1 MRRVFEAPLDAAR
14 KRDEKIERY
23 KRCKELDEK
32 VTYLR
37 LAWFERCKRLAKVQ
51 QEARRLGR

>member
-1 MRRVFEAPLDAAR
+1 MGEGWWVREAPVDAAR

-37 LAWFERCKRLAKVQ
+37 PSWF
-51 QEARRLGR
+51 